1 MVAALMWINAPTA
14 FPSYVG
20 PLSSHT
26 HGSDFSWLIGIVIG
40 AGLYWG
46 SQRAGYGTR
55 VKPRRR
61 Q

>member
-1 MVAALMWINAPTA
+1 MWINAPTA

-26 HGSDFSWLIGIVIG
+26 HGSDFSWLIGIVVG

-46 SQRAGYGTR
+46 LAARRVQDEGEAAAAPAVAG
-55 VKPRRR
+55 
-61 Q
+61 